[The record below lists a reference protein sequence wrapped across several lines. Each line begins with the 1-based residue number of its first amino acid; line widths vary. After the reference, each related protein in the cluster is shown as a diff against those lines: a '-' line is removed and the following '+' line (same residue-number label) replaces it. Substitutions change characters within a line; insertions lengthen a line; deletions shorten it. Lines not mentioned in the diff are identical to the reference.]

1 MEEKKKIL
9 LIDDEEDF
17 CFFVQGNLENTG
29 DFEVVYTGKGRK
41 GVELAKSEKPD
52 LILLDVV
59 MPEMSGQEVAEEL
72 LEDPETEGIPIIFLT
87 AIISKKDKDADTLRK
102 IGGRNF
108 VAKPVN
114 TEELVGA
121 IRNVLEL

>member
-1 MEEKKKIL
+1 MEKRKKIL

-29 DFEVVYTGKGRK
+29 DFEVVYTNKGRK
-41 GVELAKSEKPD
+41 GIELAKAEKPD

-72 LEDPETEGIPIIFLT
+72 LENPETKGVPIIFLT
-87 AIISKKDKDADTLRK
+87 AIITKKNKEADTLKK
-102 IGGRNF
+102 IGGRYF

-121 IRNVLEL
+121 IKKILKL

>member
-72 LEDPETEGIPIIFLT
+72 LEDPETKGIPIIFLT